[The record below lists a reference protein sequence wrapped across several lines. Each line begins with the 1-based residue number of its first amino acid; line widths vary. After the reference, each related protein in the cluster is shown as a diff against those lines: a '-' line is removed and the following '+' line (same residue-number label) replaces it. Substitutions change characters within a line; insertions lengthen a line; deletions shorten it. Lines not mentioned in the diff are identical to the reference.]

1 MQIVIN
7 LQLEKELVDARKRYI
22 PRREP
27 RRDNSRSDALLS
39 ELRSIKEGIN
49 NKPTPIG
56 GSV

>member
-27 RRDNSRSDALLS
+27 RRDDSRSDALLS
-39 ELRSIKEGIN
+39 ELRSIKESIN